1 VDRSRADGRGVGVTL
16 ILTIADMD
24 RLDNGAPTR
33 LALERHGAVIGR
45 SPQADWTLPDP
56 RQYISSTHCEIDYRD
71 GAYVLTD
78 RSTNGV
84 FINGAEVR
92 MAAPHV
98 IADGDEI
105 MIGAYRIIARLE
117 GAGGA
122 GAPDVQ
128 SRVADRPTAALSGW
142 NVQGFSPAPVDPDW
156 DRPRSR
162 AAISGMG
169 ALADHWAPPRVD
181 RAAAGRVSPW
191 ALPSST
197 PETPASAWS
206 SAIPDTAAHSS
217 AAEVWGK
224 LAAGNAVDWSRG
236 GFGPPPP
243 VALAPEIAPDPLGLG
258 AAERGA
264 DAWTSEPSAEPRGRS
279 WAAVAGRQPS
289 DDPAAAWGNLPVT
302 PSARAA
308 APGDDWSAFLAA
320 AGLSAGE
327 FGAEP
332 RAVLAAAGS
341 LLRRLVAGMVVMLEA
356 RAKAKAQLG
365 AQGTVPGLDSNPLK
379 FARSPEGALL
389 QLLKAPERG
398 FMSADRAVEDG
409 FRDLQAHQMAT
420 LVAMQGA
427 LSATLA
433 RFSPQAIR
441 ERAETRGLLARILPA
456 AREAELWNAYVRE
469 FEGVARGSDEAF
481 MDVFARQFRL
491 AYEKADFD
499 MKSRS

>member
-1 VDRSRADGRGVGVTL
+1 MDRSRAEGRGVGVTL
-16 ILTIADMD
+16 ILTIADVD
-24 RLDNGAPTR
+24 RLDNGVPTR
-33 LALERHGAVIGR
+33 LSLPRHGAVIGR
-45 SPQADWTLPDP
+45 SPQVDWTLPDP

-71 GAYVLTD
+71 GDYVLTD

-84 FINGAEVR
+84 FINRAPTR

-105 MIGAYRIIARLE
+105 LIGPYRIIARLE
-117 GAGGA
+117 GAGGGGPPA
-122 GAPDVQ
+122 VQ
-128 SRVADRPTAALSGW
+128 PRPADPPAAALDGW
-142 NVQGFSPAPVDPDW
+142 NIQGVSPAPVDPDW
-156 DRPRSR
+156 DRPLPR
-162 AAISGMG
+162 AAIHGAG
-169 ALADHWAPPRVD
+169 ALSEHWTPPGVAT
-181 RAAAGRVSPW
+181 AATGSASPW
-191 ALPSST
+191 TLPSTPGPPASDWSSEI
-197 PETPASAWS
+197 PETP
-206 SAIPDTAAHSS
+206 PQPS
-217 AAEVWGK
+217 AADVWRK
-224 LAAGNAVDWSRG
+224 LATGNAVDWSRG

-243 VALAPEIAPDPLGLG
+243 VALAPATAPDPLGLG
-258 AAERGA
+258 LAERGA
-264 DAWTSEPSAEPRGRS
+264 HAWKPETSEAPRGQSWPSA
-279 WAAVAGRQPS
+279 AARPPTIDQAAGWGTP
-289 DDPAAAWGNLPVT
+289 PAT
-302 PSARAA
+302 PPARAD
-308 APGDDWSAFLAA
+308 APGDDWSAFLGA

-327 FGAEP
+327 VGAEP
-332 RAVLAAAGS
+332 RAVLAAAGR
-341 LLRRLVAGMVVMLEA
+341 LLRQLVAGMVVMLEA

-365 AQGTVPGLDSNPLK
+365 AMGTVPGLDSNPLK

-398 FMSADRAVEDG
+398 FMPADRAVEDG

-427 LSATLA
+427 LAATLA

-491 AYEKADFD
+491 AYEKAAAD